1 MLVESAGSLEN
12 AYIHIEPEA
21 NKFRFFG
28 LASAVVIILGPLT
41 IIVILVAIY
50 LAVPKLG
57 AHYTSR
63 LTCAKCNKT
72 FDYEWLPGGSFT
84 AVRLGTKRYMRCPLC
99 KKWSLF
105 DVVSTIVKPEDTEQ
119 SEST

>member
-1 MLVESAGSLEN
+1 MESAGSLEN

-84 AVRLGTKRYMRCPLC
+84 AVRLGTKRYMRCPLF

-105 DVVSTIVKPEDTEQ
+105 DVVSTIVKPEYTEQ